1 VRVRDDFVMWSGKFD
16 RELTDIFAIQD
27 EISRGVVNNLR
38 LQLGRGKRRYE
49 TNREVYDLYLR
60 ARASQRLKL

>member
-1 VRVRDDFVMWSGKFD
+1 VCVRDDFVMWSGKFD
-16 RELTDIFAIQD
+16 RELMDIFAIQD

-49 TNREVYDLYLR
+49 TNCEVYDLYLR